1 MSVPAFE
8 PTLDQQTAIVEHLVR
23 AVVAD
28 GTGEGDGGVCLGEPP
43 SARYYMESLAPRG
56 DEASGAGVKFGRST
70 PDSLGFEFE
79 AEVGS
84 TIEISARASFYYAAL
99 PTREEQ
105 HEWAGD
111 REEAFR
117 LAPLFRRKDVVV
129 GPVEV
134 TLDAGRRVRSIL
146 EQEFSQAFGGQLQD
160 ALADPG
166 IDRRPGDDRRE
177 RLVPPS
183 AMQDDVAFAQWLASV
198 AVGTPLVPAPAARVV
213 VSVRPVADGRLRV
226 TVTLQNCAAE
236 PTVVVQGRGRNAG
249 RARRDE
255 ARDHFLFRAGI
266 DVRGDG
272 LLPITMDLGADAYRY
287 SGALPAYANNCGVQA
302 QEELGRLLRIRSV
315 PVPTHDTFRADSVS
329 SPEWTFESL
338 MYDPLPILDDLAE
351 GMDSYLRSPVW
362 DGGDLVDQ
370 PELAARKAADREG
383 ATLEVRRFR
392 DGISW
397 LRRDPRLL
405 LAFQLANETMAE
417 LGRRRRTST
426 GRPGGWRLFQ
436 LVSIVSQVSALAWR
450 EYPESDFE
458 KGLWGDEDSADPT
471 TAATVIWYPTGG
483 GKTEAY
489 LGLVITA
496 MFYDRARGKSAGV
509 TAWCRFP
516 LRLLTLQQTQRQMN
530 AVALANM
537 VRERAADRLEAVGGS
552 AGNNFLI
559 GFYAG
564 AGNTPNSLTS
574 DPGLLGRL
582 RSDEEA
588 RRRYRL
594 VDECPYCGE
603 RTVDI
608 PPPDEK
614 QLQLVHVC
622 TSPSCGRRL
631 PIVVVDTEIYR
642 FLPSVVVG
650 TLDKLAN
657 IGLSDRFGSLLG
669 DVDCRCSVHG
679 YGRGMKC
686 HERQAPG
693 HAKAPVQ
700 RLAPLYDPSP
710 SLEIVDELHMVQ
722 EELGV
727 FSGHYEGLLAEV
739 QRVLSARQR
748 QDGRGVRTKV
758 VATTATIRGEDRQ
771 CEHLFGLRSVV
782 VPLPGPTLDESFYWR
797 LDRARPLR
805 RFVGIMPTNGTAE
818 MTLVRI
824 LTSLHRALQSLA
836 SRQNLPVALA
846 EWAPEELTRT
856 VDLYRTSLTYTTALP
871 DFAKISRSLDT
882 QVNEILKRGGFDIL
896 KTAQLS
902 GDSRLDN
909 VRNVLDDLESR
920 QGEIDTVVATSMV
933 SHGVD
938 IDRLNLMLFHGMP
951 KSMAEYIQA
960 SSRVGRTYHGLVFML
975 FNPLRE
981 RDRSHYRYH
990 GKFHEYLDRM
1000 VEPVAIN
1007 RWSRFAVRRTL
1018 PGILMGHILQV
1029 ANREWWEKG
1038 HAPTHL
1044 HDLARIQQA
1053 LRDPEHGGLTST
1065 QLDDLLEAMYAVFQ
1079 ADRPEAAEL
1088 RTDLEELVAHAR
1100 ASLSTAGAGAGV
1112 SAGGSRAY
1120 RATGEFLGLEHRP
1133 MTSLRD
1139 VAEGLPFYVVSD
1151 RRS

>member
-1 MSVPAFE
+1 MSTTAYE
-8 PTLDQQTAIVEHLVR
+8 PTLDQQAAMVEHLVH

-28 GTGEGDGGVCLGEPP
+28 GTGDADGDLCLGEPP
-43 SARYYMESLAPRG
+43 SARYYMESLAPRS
-56 DEASGAGVKFGRST
+56 DESGGAGVRFGRAT

-84 TIEISARASFYYAAL
+84 TIEVFARASFYYAVL
-99 PTREEQ
+99 PTRDEQ
-105 HEWAGD
+105 LRWAGE

-117 LAPLFRRKDVVV
+117 LTPLFRRRDVKV

-134 TLDAGRRVRSIL
+134 TLDTGRRVRRVL
-146 EQEFSQAFGGQLQD
+146 EQEFRASFAEQIRL
-160 ALADPG
+160 ALADPR
-166 IDRRPGDDRRE
+166 IDRRLGDDRRE

-183 AMQDDVAFAQWLASV
+183 AMVDDSTFERWLASV
-198 AVGTPLVPAPAARVV
+198 ATGTPMAPSPAAQVV
-213 VSVRPVADGRLRV
+213 VSVRAVAEGRLRV
-226 TVTLQNCAAE
+226 TATLQNCAIE

-255 ARDHFLFRAGI
+255 SRDHFLFRAGLE
-266 DVRGDG
+266 VRGDV
-272 LLPITMDLGADAYRY
+272 LLPIMMDLGADAYRY
-287 SGALPAYANNCGVQA
+287 SGALPAYANNCGVEA
-302 QEELGRLLRIRSV
+302 STDGARLLGIRSV
-315 PVPTHDTFRADSVS
+315 PVPTHDTFRADSHS
-329 SPEWTFESL
+329 SPQWTFESL
-338 MYDPLPILDDLAE
+338 MRAPLPVLDDLADS
-351 GMDSYLRSPVW
+351 MDSYLGGPVW
-362 DGGDLVDQ
+362 EGADLADQ
-370 PELAARKAADREG
+370 PELAARKAADRET

-417 LGRRRRTST
+417 LDRRRRRNAS

-436 LVSIVSQVSALAWR
+436 LVSIVSQLSSLAWR
-450 EYPESDFE
+450 EHPESAFE
-458 KGLWGDEDSADPT
+458 KGLWGDDDSADPT
-471 TAATVIWYPTGG
+471 AAATVIWYPTGG

-496 MFYDRARGKSAGV
+496 MFYDRARGKTAGV

-530 AVALANM
+530 AVALANL
-537 VRERAADRLEAVGGS
+537 VRERAANRLQAVGGGPGS
-552 AGNNFLI
+552 NFLI

-574 DPGLLGRL
+574 DPGLLARL
-582 RSDEEA
+582 RTDEEA

-594 VDECPYCGE
+594 VDECPYCCE
-603 RTVDI
+603 RSVDI
-608 PPPDEK
+608 PPPDERDLK
-614 QLQLVHVC
+614 LLHVC
-622 TSPSCGRRL
+622 TACGKML
-631 PIVVVDTEIYR
+631 PLVVVDTEIYR

-669 DVDCRCSVHG
+669 DVDCRCKTHG

-700 RLAPLYDPSP
+700 PLSPLYDPSP

-739 QRVLSARQR
+739 QRSLSARQR
-748 QDGRGVRTKV
+748 ADGRGVRTKV

-797 LDRARPLR
+797 LDRSRSLR

-824 LTSLHRALQSLA
+824 LTSLHRTLQSLML
-836 SRQNLPVALA
+836 RRNLPPELA
-846 EWAPEELTRT
+846 EWPPEQLSGT

-882 QVNEILKRGGFDIL
+882 QVNEILKREGFESL
-896 KTAQLS
+896 KVAQLS

-920 QGEIDTVVATSMV
+920 DGKVDTVVATSMV

-960 SSRVGRTYHGLVFML
+960 SSRVGRSYHGLVFML

-1018 PGILMGHILQV
+1018 PGILMGQILQV
-1029 ANREWWEKG
+1029 ANREWWETG

-1044 HDLARIQQA
+1044 HDLARVQQA
-1053 LRDPEHGGLTST
+1053 LRDPGQGGLTST
-1065 QLDDLLEAMYAVFQ
+1065 QLDELLRAMYAVFQ

-1100 ASLSTAGAGAGV
+1100 ESLGSAGAGAGV

-1120 RATGEFLGLEHRP
+1120 RATGDYLGLEHRP

-1139 VAEGLPFYVVSD
+1139 VNEGLPFHILSD